1 MLGAMVAHLL
11 AIFSAP
17 LGDEALDSPAVSAVR
32 REVAGRI
39 ALPTSRATSC
49 TDRLRAGEM
58 ELETGIDAVASLL

>member
-11 AIFSAP
+11 AIFSAL
-17 LGDEALDSPAVSAVR
+17 LGGEALYSPAVSAVR

-39 ALPTSRATSC
+39 ALPTSRATC
-49 TDRLRAGEM
+49 TDRLRVGEM